1 MASMREVAK
10 LFKENGIDFTP
21 KNFDAYLRGVSLEEL
36 ISKEEKKDNHIL
48 NALKAYSIMP
58 GDGRLYP
65 FFGHVRGSSDIHE
78 VGNTYNY
85 DGDRGGFSVNG
96 LDNDISAKP
105 SVRRDILSHDMGL
118 RFINRN
124 GKVVI
129 VSGKEGKVKGP
140 VDNDNEHVF
149 STLTPK
155 DIVYD
160 GKNDYTYIPLSELA
174 EALGDFENVE
184 DAVRTKKFIQ
194 FMRSKGLTLE
204 DIDMDFFKVFEEAL
218 KNKKKPKKGEFE
230 PGLSNAKSQGRKVV
244 DQLYNRGMDNIVS
257 DEELKNA

>member
-1 MASMREVAK
+1 MASMREVAE
-10 LFKENGIDFTP
+10 LFKEKGIAFNADT
-21 KNFDAYLRGVSLEEL
+21 FDAYLRGAALEDL
-36 ISKEEKKDNHIL
+36 PKKKENPVL

-58 GDGRLYP
+58 GEDKLYP
-65 FFGHVRGSSDIHE
+65 FFGHVRVASDIHE

-85 DGDRGGFSVNG
+85 TGGRGGFSVNG
-96 LDNDISAKP
+96 LDNDTSASP
-105 SVRRDILSHDMGL
+105 SVQRDRLSNDMGL

-140 VDNDNEHVF
+140 TDNDNEHVF

-155 DIVYD
+155 DIVFD
-160 GKNDYTYIPLSELA
+160 GKNDYTFIPLSELA
-174 EALGDFENVE
+174 EALGDFDDIEK
-184 DAVRTKKFIQ
+184 AVKTKKFVQ
-194 FMRSKGLTLE
+194 FLRNKGLTIE
-204 DIDMDFFKVFEEAL
+204 DIDMDFFKIYEDDL
-218 KNKKKPKKGEFE
+218 RKKPKKETFE
-230 PGLSNAKSQGRKVV
+230 PGLSNTKSQGRKVV

>member
-1 MASMREVAK
+1 
-10 LFKENGIDFTP
+10 
-21 KNFDAYLRGVSLEEL
+21 
-36 ISKEEKKDNHIL
+36 
-48 NALKAYSIMP
+48 MP

-65 FFGHVRGSSDIHE
+65 FFGHVR
-78 VGNTYNY
+78 
-85 DGDRGGFSVNG
+85 GDRGGFSVNG

-184 DAVRTKKFIQ
+184 DVVRTKKFIQ

-204 DIDMDFFKVFEEAL
+204 DKL
-218 KNKKKPKKGEFE
+218 KEKKKPKKGEFE
-230 PGLSNAKSQGRKVV
+230 VGLFNTKSQGRKVV
-244 DQLYNRGMDNIVS
+244 DQLYNIVS

>member
-1 MASMREVAK
+1 MASMREVK
-10 LFKENGIDFTP
+10 ELFEEKGIPFNPST
-21 KNFDAYLRGVSLEEL
+21 FDAYLRGVHLEEL
-36 ISKEEKKDNHIL
+36 IPKEEKKDNHIL
-48 NALKAYSIMP
+48 NALKAYSAMP
-58 GDGRLYP
+58 GDGKLYP
-65 FFGHVRGSSDIHE
+65 FFGRVVRGSDIHE

-85 DGDRGGFSVNG
+85 GGDRGGFSVNG
-96 LDNDISAKP
+96 LDNNDSATP
-105 SVRRDILSHDMGL
+105 SVRRKSLVDDMGL

-129 VSGKEGKVKGP
+129 VSGKEGKVSGP

-160 GKNDYTYIPLSELA
+160 GKNDYTFIPLSELA

-184 DAVRTKKFIQ
+184 DAVRTKEFIQ
-194 FMRSKGLTLE
+194 FLRNKGLTLE
-204 DIDMDFFKVFEEAL
+204 DIDMDFFKVFEDEL
-218 KNKKKPKKGEFE
+218 KKKPKKGEFE
-230 PGLSNAKSQGRKVV
+230 PGLSNTKSQGRKVV